1 VVVDVLT
8 SVAEGLAEKLELI
21 DIDSVGVGE
30 VEPDTVDDGVSL
42 AVGITVVEGSLG
54 LMLRKP

>member
-1 VVVDVLT
+1 MVVDVLT

>member
-1 VVVDVLT
+1 MVVDVLT
-8 SVAEGLAEKLELI
+8 SVADGLAEKLELI